1 MNIPQFRSAKL
12 AAKVLASVAGVA
24 LLASCGIGT
33 TVETTPSAQPSA
45 NADGS
50 SFNLTAEQNRIVP
63 DKVDSIASKVPA
75 KFRDN
80 GKLVVAM
87 GVGQNQYPPLAFT
100 ATDNKTLIGLA
111 PDIST
116 LISGVLGLELE
127 IVNTSFEDVFI
138 GLDST
143 KYDVTIANVGVS
155 AERLQKYDQAPYRL
169 NKYAFEVKAGSDL
182 KISEAKDVSGKTVAV
197 KPGTLQATLLQ
208 KWSDDLVAAGE
219 KPIEIKAYPAS
230 SAAFLA
236 VQSGQI
242 DAYLTIGSTAEYNSG
257 LPGAQIQIAGY
268 FPDQPNDYIAA
279 TSLKGSGIGEPICE
293 AINHV
298 IGNGQYAEVLARWNM
313 SDYAIKECDLNPKI
327 G

>member
-1 MNIPQFRSAKL
+1 MKIRLSRSPKL
-12 AAKVLASVAGVA
+12 AAKVLTAAVSLA

-33 TVETTPSAQPSA
+33 TVETNNSTPNA

-50 SFNLTAEQNRIVP
+50 TFNLTADQNRIVP
-63 DKVDSIASKVPA
+63 DKVDAIADTVPA
-75 KFRDN
+75 KFRDS

-116 LISGVLGLELE
+116 LIAGVLGLELE

-138 GLDST
+138 GLDSA
-143 KYDVTIANVGVS
+143 KYDVTIANVGVT
-155 AERLQKYDQAPYRL
+155 AERMQKYDQAPYRL
-169 NKYAFEVKAGSDL
+169 NKYAFEAKKGSEL
-182 KISEAKDVSGKTVAV
+182 RISKPEDIAGKTVAV

-208 KWSDDLVAAGE
+208 QWSDELVAQGL
-219 KPIEIKAYPAS
+219 KGIDIKAYAAS

-242 DAYLTIGSTAEYNSG
+242 DAYLTIGSTADYNAA
-257 LPGAQIQIAGY
+257 LPGAEIDVVGY
-268 FPDQPNDYIAA
+268 FPTQAVDLIAA
-279 TSLKGSGIGEPICE
+279 TSLKGSGLAEPVCA

-298 IGNGQYAEVLARWNM
+298 IDSGQYKEVLARWNM
-313 SDYAIKECDLNPKI
+313 QDYAIAQCEVNPSTD
-327 G
+327 